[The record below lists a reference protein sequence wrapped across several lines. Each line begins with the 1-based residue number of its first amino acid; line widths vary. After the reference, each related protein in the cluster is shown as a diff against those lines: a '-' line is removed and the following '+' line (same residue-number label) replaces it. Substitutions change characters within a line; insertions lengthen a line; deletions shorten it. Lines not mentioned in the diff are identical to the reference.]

1 MRLIRKL
8 IFTLIGIV
16 GFIAILVVGGYIF
29 VRTTYDI
36 DLFNTVGQL
45 RTLNQKVD
53 EAKLCPNAFTTDDM
67 ASAKTVINSSVANMI
82 TYTEE
87 EGYRI
92 NLNGITS
99 PMTSEIRLTDKQ
111 VGALANLIVQQEL
124 DGKITINNKDCSLT
138 VLQVTFSNVDNGS
151 VTFNTTV
158 KIDITPLKKDMTSFP
173 YSYVSGYVPNYLY
186 VSSTVDVKKESTA
199 FTYTV
204 SHNNITLNN
213 LNSEDTEDL
222 FHTLDT
228 VAKIGSAKDLNESIG
243 NIVTNTLI
251 GNENNSGIAY
261 ALKSIGA
268 TDYNFI
274 QDSEINYFVIE
285 YII

>member
-1 MRLIRKL
+1 MKLIRKL
-8 IFTLIGIV
+8 IFSIIGIV
-16 GFIAILVVGGYIF
+16 GFIAIIVVAGYIF

-53 EAKLCPNAFTTDDM
+53 ESTLCPNAFTNNDM
-67 ASAKTVINSSVANMI
+67 ADARTAINSSVANMI

-87 EGYRI
+87 EGYKI
-92 NLNGITS
+92 NLNGVTS
-99 PMTSEIRLTDKQ
+99 PMIKDITLTDKQ
-111 VGALANLIVQQEL
+111 VGALSNLIVQQEL
-124 DGKITINNKDCSLT
+124 GGKITINEKDCSLS
-138 VLQVTFSNVDNGS
+138 VLQVTFSDIDNGS
-151 VTFNTTV
+151 VIFNTTV

-173 YSYVSGYVPNYLY
+173 YNYVSGYIPDYLY
-186 VSSTVDVKKESTA
+186 VSSTVNVLKETTA

-213 LNSEDTEDL
+213 LSDEDTEDL

-243 NIVTNTLI
+243 NIVMNTLI
-251 GNENNSGIAY
+251 GDKDHSGIAY
-261 ALKSIGA
+261 ALKAIGA

-274 QDSEINYFVIE
+274 QKSEINYFVIKM
-285 YII
+285 